1 MSFFG
6 KNIKKIRS
14 VRGLSQQ
21 AFADLFDLKRG
32 TLGAYEEGRSEPKIE
47 TIIKIANYFSISID
61 DILTHELTVN
71 ELLRF
76 KGDLTTFAN
85 EVKQDLFP
93 SIPFVADFKKNDYV
107 EFYNKP
113 NFIDE
118 LPCIQLPTNAD
129 KTLRAFEVSDLE
141 MTNQGKGFYPKDIII
156 GEKVSVSQ
164 IEKLSSGTYVMIL
177 TAEKLIF
184 RKLFLV
190 NGKVN
195 LRAAHDTIT
204 DEKIEVSDIKELW
217 QICHVFFKRLPE
229 LSNTIEQ
236 QLALVQLDLE
246 KIKESLK

>member
-47 TIIKIANYFSISID
+47 TIIKIANYFSITID

-85 EVKQDLFP
+85 ELRQDLFP
-93 SIPFVADFKKNDYV
+93 SIPFVSDVKQNEYI
-107 EFYNKP
+107 EFYIKP
-113 NFIDE
+113 NFINE
-118 LPCIQLPTNAD
+118 LPCIQLPTNVK

-141 MTNQGKGFYPKDIII
+141 MTNQGKGFYPKDIIV
-156 GEKVSVSQ
+156 GEKIPISL
-164 IEKLSSGTYVMIL
+164 IDKLPSGAHVVIL

-195 LRAAHDTIT
+195 LRAAHDTIA

-217 QICHVFFKRLPE
+217 QICYVFFKRLPE
-229 LSNTIEQ
+229 LSNTIEKK
-236 QLALVQLDLE
+236 LALLQLDLE